1 MNKVKGYRNMMNERQ
16 QDWADLLGIKRPT
29 YNRKEIGKTQFNDK
43 EKKIIRDH
51 ISKVI
56 PDITIDEL
64 FFWLIW

>member
-1 MNKVKGYRNMMNERQ
+1 MNERQ

-64 FFWLIW
+64 FF